1 MISLRPYQQDL
12 INDIRSAL
20 TSGYHSICAVL
31 GCGGGKS
38 VIQGSIAAMATA
50 KNNRVLFLVH
60 RKELCQQITGTFT
73 ACGVDFNRCS
83 VMMVQTASR
92 RLNKLLKPALIIID
106 EAHHVL
112 SNSYT
117 RILDKFPAAVVLGF
131 TATPQRMNEGG
142 LGAVFQQLIESV
154 STEWLIQNHY
164 LAPYK
169 YYGVQLADAS
179 KLHTKQGDY
188 DRQEVEDLMNRSA
201 IFGSA
206 VENWQKYAK
215 NKKTIIY
222 CSSIITSKNTVQAFR
237 SAGIAAAHLDGATP
251 KQERDRVVNDFRAG
265 KILVL
270 SNVDLFGEGFDVPD
284 CEAVVLLRPTKSLT
298 LHIQQSMRSMRADP
312 NNPDKVALILDHVG
326 NFTRHGLPDD
336 VREWSLESKAKKKK
350 QELSVKQCPNCFAVV
365 KSAVTECPLCHY
377 VWEKEEREGPE
388 VVEDIIL
395 QEVARMPYSKHIECK
410 SWAQLELFR
419 ATHKRADGK
428 VFKFAWSL
436 HKAVQLG
443 LAVPERYRSA
453 AIRLLR
459 QDEYR
464 RLKFE

>member
-1 MISLRPYQQDL
+1 MISLRPYQQAL
-12 INDIRSAL
+12 IDDIRSAL

-38 VIQGSIAAMATA
+38 IIQGSIAAMATA

-92 RLNKLLKPALIIID
+92 RLSKLLPPALIIID

-117 RILDKFPAAVVLGF
+117 RILDKFPDVPVLGF

-142 LGAVFQQLIESV
+142 LGAVFQTLIESV
-154 STEWLIQNHY
+154 STEWLIENHY

-188 DRQEVEDLMNRSA
+188 DRQEVEELMNRSA

-215 NKKTIIY
+215 NKKTIVY

-312 NNPDKVALILDHVG
+312 NNPDKVAIILDHVG
-326 NFTRHGLPDD
+326 NYTRHGLPDD
-336 VREWSLESKAKKKK
+336 KREWTLAAKKKRK
-350 QELSVKQCPNCFAVV
+350 ENKINVKQCPNCFAVLPS
-365 KSAVTECPLCHY
+365 SALTCKFCKYDFRQQVEESQQSWKFVDGVILGEIAKQPYDDYRKAKT
-377 VWEKEEREGPE
+377 WEEIDTFRKAKKYNFFWGIRKAIELDIPIPAKYKWQVYKLHLNSMGKQIRYIQEG
-388 VVEDIIL
+388 
-395 QEVARMPYSKHIECK
+395 
-410 SWAQLELFR
+410 
-419 ATHKRADGK
+419 
-428 VFKFAWSL
+428 
-436 HKAVQLG
+436 
-443 LAVPERYRSA
+443 
-453 AIRLLR
+453 
-459 QDEYR
+459 
-464 RLKFE
+464 

>member
-20 TSGYHSICAVL
+20 TSGYHSVCAVL

-60 RKELCQQITGTFT
+60 RKELCQQITGTFS
-73 ACGVDFNRCS
+73 ACGVDFKYCD

-92 RLNKLLKPALIIID
+92 RISRLTEPALIIVD
-106 EAHHVL
+106 EAHHIL

-117 RILDKFPAAVVLGF
+117 RILERFPAAVVLGF

-188 DRQEVEDLMNRSA
+188 DRQEVEELMNRSA

-215 NKKTIIY
+215 NKKTIVY

-237 SAGIAAAHLDGATP
+237 NAGIAAAHLDGATP
-251 KQERDRVVNDFRAG
+251 KQERDRVVNNFRAG

-312 NNPDKVALILDHVG
+312 NNPDKVAIILDHVG
-326 NFTRHGLPDD
+326 NYTRHGLPDD
-336 VREWSLESKAKKKK
+336 KREWTLAAKEKRKENK
-350 QELSVKQCPNCFAVV
+350 INVKQCPNCFAVLPS
-365 KSAVTECPLCHY
+365 SALTCKFCKYDFRQQAEESQQSWKFVDGVILGEIAKQPYDDYRKAKT
-377 VWEKEEREGPE
+377 WEEI
-388 VVEDIIL
+388 DT
-395 QEVARMPYSKHIECK
+395 
-410 SWAQLELFR
+410 FR
-419 ATHKRADGK
+419 
-428 VFKFAWSL
+428 
-436 HKAVQLG
+436 KAKKYNFFGESEKQ
-443 LAVPERYRSA
+443 
-453 AIRLLR
+453 
-459 QDEYR
+459 
-464 RLKFE
+464 